1 MALATQAEGVSL
13 VKENIFENRFMHVQ
27 ELVRMGANIK
37 VDGRTAT
44 VRGPAKLCCRGGD
57 VLGSARLGIAG
68 AGGTGGGWR
77 IDPRS
82 RLPHGPRL

>member
-1 MALATQAEGVSL
+1 MALATQAEGVSV

-44 VRGPAKLCCRGGD
+44 VRGATPL
-57 VLGSARLGIAG
+57 SAAAVMCSDLARIRVAG
-68 AGGTGGGWR
+68 AGGAGGRWGV
-77 IDPRS
+77 DS
-82 RLPHGPRL
+82 RPCLPHGSRL